1 MRQIPQ
7 RAFYFLRHG
16 EADWNVERR
25 CIGQLD
31 RPLTARGRS
40 QAIAARAV
48 VATLPISTIVHSPLS
63 RAADTAELVADGRW
77 PLRVES
83 GLQEAHLGVYQGA
96 REDDPADPFIRDWIA
111 GRVIEGAETY
121 AALQARVATAVGSI
135 LTQLP
140 ANAVPLLVAH
150 AGVYH
155 ALRDAMGTP
164 VGRVHHCMPYRHQPD
179 AQTWR
184 IEVIGSAP

>member
-1 MRQIPQ
+1 M
-7 RAFYFLRHG
+7 
-16 EADWNVERR
+16 
-25 CIGQLD
+25 
-31 RPLTARGRS
+31 TARGRT

-48 VATLPISTIVHSPLS
+48 IAALPISAILHSPLS
-63 RAADTAELVADGRW
+63 RAADTAELIADGRW
-77 PLRVES
+77 PLRAEI

-121 AALQARVATAVGSI
+121 AALKSRVAIAVGSI

-140 ANAVPLLVAH
+140 IDAVPLLVAH

-155 ALRDAMGTP
+155 ALRDVMGTP
-164 VGRVHHCMPYRHQPD
+164 VGRVHHCMPYHHQPD
-179 AQTWR
+179 GEAWR
-184 IEVIGSAP
+184 IDVIGSAL